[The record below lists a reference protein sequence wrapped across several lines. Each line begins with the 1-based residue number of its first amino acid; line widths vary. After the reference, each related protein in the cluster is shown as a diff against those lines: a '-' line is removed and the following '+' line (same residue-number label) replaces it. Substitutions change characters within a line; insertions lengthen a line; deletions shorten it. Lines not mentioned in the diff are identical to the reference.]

1 MFRDRED
8 AGQQLAERLL
18 HLRDVNPLIFG
29 LPRGGVVIA
38 AQVAAALCAPLDV
51 LVVRKLGAPGRPE
64 LALGAI
70 TVGDDPHLTLNQDL
84 IDLISVSD
92 EYLQMEMDTQREEVK
107 RRNDRYRQGRPAL
120 SVEGRTTI
128 IIDDGIA
135 TGATVLAGI
144 MGLKDRK
151 PGRLVLAVPVAASD
165 SLEKLSQ
172 YVDEVVCLH
181 APDDFMSVGV
191 FYSDF
196 HQTTDDQVMELL
208 ERSQPA
214 EKK

>member
-38 AQVAAALCAPLDV
+38 SEVAAALGAPLDV

-191 FYSDF
+191 FYNDF

>member
-8 AGQQLAERLL
+8 AGQQLAGRLL
-18 HLRDVNPLIFG
+18 HLRDSNPLIFG

-92 EYLQMEMDTQREEVK
+92 DYLQMEIDRQREEVK
-107 RRNDRYRQGRPAL
+107 RRNNRYRKGRPAM

-135 TGATVLAGI
+135 TGATVLAGL

-151 PGRLVLAVPVAASD
+151 PGRLVLAVPVAAAD

-191 FYSDF
+191 FYSNF

-214 EKK
+214 GKK

>member
-8 AGQQLAERLL
+8 AGQQLAGRLL
-18 HLRDVNPLIFG
+18 HLRDSNPLIFG

-92 EYLQMEMDTQREEVK
+92 DYLQMEIDRQREEVK
-107 RRNDRYRQGRPAL
+107 RRNNRYRKGRPAM
-120 SVEGRTTI
+120 SAEGRTTI

-151 PGRLVLAVPVAASD
+151 PGRLVLAVPVAAAD

-191 FYSDF
+191 FYSNF

-214 EKK
+214 GKK

>member
-38 AQVAAALCAPLDV
+38 SEVAAALGAPLDV

-107 RRNDRYRQGRPAL
+107 RRNDRYRQGRPAM

>member
-38 AQVAAALCAPLDV
+38 AQVAATLCAPLDV
-51 LVVRKLGAPGRPE
+51 LVVRKLRAPGRPE

-107 RRNDRYRQGRPAL
+107 RRNDRYRQGRPAM

-135 TGATVLAGI
+135 TGATVMAGI

-191 FYSDF
+191 FYRDF

>member
-8 AGQQLAERLL
+8 AGQQLAARLL
-18 HLRDVNPLIFG
+18 HLRDSNPLIFG

-38 AQVAAALCAPLDV
+38 AEVASVLGAPLDV
-51 LVVRKLGAPGRPE
+51 MVVRKLGAPGRPE

-92 EYLQMEMDTQREEVK
+92 EYLQMEMDIQREEVK
-107 RRNDRYRQGRPAL
+107 RRNHRYRQGRPAM

-144 MGLKDRK
+144 MGLKERN
-151 PGRLVLAVPVAASD
+151 PRRLVLAVPVAAPD
-165 SLEKLSQ
+165 SLEKLSR
-172 YVDEVVCLH
+172 YVDEIVCLH
-181 APDDFMSVGV
+181 APDNFMSVGV
-191 FYSDF
+191 FFSNF

-208 ERSQPA
+208 GRCQSVA
-214 EKK
+214 KK

>member
-1 MFRDRED
+1 MFRNRED

-18 HLRDVNPLIFG
+18 HLRDSNPFIFG
-29 LPRGGVVIA
+29 LPRGGVVVA
-38 AQVAAALCAPLDV
+38 AQVAEALGATLDV
-51 LVVRKLGAPGRPE
+51 MVVRKLGAPGRPE

-92 EYLQMEMDTQREEVK
+92 EYLQMEMETQREEVK
-107 RRNDRYRQGRPAL
+107 RRNDRFRKGRPAAN
-120 SVEGRTTI
+120 VEGRTTI
-128 IIDDGIA
+128 IVDDGIA

-151 PGRLVLAVPVAASD
+151 PMRLILAVPVAAPD

-172 YVDEVVCLH
+172 YVDEVVCLY
-181 APDDFMSVGV
+181 APTNFMSVGV
-191 FYSDF
+191 FYGDF

-208 ERSQPA
+208 ERSRPA